1 MQLLEKILSEVW
13 YQDTITSI
21 LTNKHDFDVNNPL
34 LLMFL
39 NPLNILMI
47 DNCAVICHINYE
59 NLSKLINEL
68 KKSRDYLGILLN
80 LISDQ
85 TYE

>member
-47 DNCAVICHINYE
+47 DNCAVICQIHYE

>member
-1 MQLLEKILSEVW
+1 M
-13 YQDTITSI
+13 
-21 LTNKHDFDVNNPL
+21 NNPL

-39 NPLNILMI
+39 NPLNVLMI
-47 DNCAVICHINYE
+47 DNYAVICNINYE
-59 NLSKLINEL
+59 NLLKLISEL